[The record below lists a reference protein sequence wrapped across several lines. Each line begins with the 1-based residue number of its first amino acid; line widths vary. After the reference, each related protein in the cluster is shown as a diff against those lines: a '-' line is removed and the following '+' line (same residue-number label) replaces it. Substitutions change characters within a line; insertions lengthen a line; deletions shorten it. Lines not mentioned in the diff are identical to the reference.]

1 MYATIM
7 QMTQVFT
14 IRHGET
20 PWNAEGRLQGHA
32 NIPLAPKG
40 LAQAKALAQSLKDH
54 EFTAIYSSDLDRAFQ
69 TAECIALHHNIPIKI
84 DARLREKN
92 LGVFQSLTRPEISQH
107 YPEEFEKYQ
116 SNNPDYQVPQ
126 GESNRQFYQR
136 CIDCFDEIAIRHM
149 GEKVLVVAHGGVLG
163 NLFKYTVGIPLE
175 MPRRFEL
182 LNTSLN
188 IFTHK
193 QETWILESWGNL
205 SHLQHIPQ
213 NHSLDD
219 L

>member
-1 MYATIM
+1 M
-7 QMTQVFT
+7 QSMTQLFT

-20 PWNAEGRLQGHA
+20 PWNTEGRLQGHA

-40 LAQAKALAQSLKDH
+40 LAQAQALAQSLKDQA
-54 EFTAIYSSDLDRAFQ
+54 FTAIYSSDLDRAYQ
-69 TAECIALHHNIPIKI
+69 TAECIALHHRIPIKI

-92 LGVFQSLTRPEISQH
+92 LGVFQGLTREEIAQQL
-107 YPEEFEKYQ
+107 PDEFAIYQ
-116 SNNPDYQVPQ
+116 QNNPDYQVPE
-126 GESNRQFYQR
+126 GESNRQFFQR
-136 CIDCFDEIAIRHM
+136 CIDCFDEIALRHT

-193 QETWILESWGNL
+193 HATWILESWGNL
-205 SHLQHIPQ
+205 SHLQHFPQ

>member
-40 LAQAKALAQSLKDH
+40 LAQAQALAQSLKNH

-84 DARLREKN
+84 DARLRE
-92 LGVFQSLTRPEISQH
+92 
-107 YPEEFEKYQ
+107 
-116 SNNPDYQVPQ
+116 
-126 GESNRQFYQR
+126 
-136 CIDCFDEIAIRHM
+136 
-149 GEKVLVVAHGGVLG
+149 
-163 NLFKYTVGIPLE
+163 
-175 MPRRFEL
+175 
-182 LNTSLN
+182 
-188 IFTHK
+188 
-193 QETWILESWGNL
+193 
-205 SHLQHIPQ
+205 
-213 NHSLDD
+213 
-219 L
+219 